1 MHIVAAFAETVSHL
15 ELAVYDDGL
24 SLEFA
29 CHYDSLGSEV
39 EFTARGKIIRVSPP
53 QLHLE
58 QEFSLLW
65 HLKVDSQDIH
75 GIYCD

>member
-39 EFTARGKIIRVSPP
+39 EFTARGKIIGVSPP
-53 QLHLE
+53 
-58 QEFSLLW
+58 
-65 HLKVDSQDIH
+65 
-75 GIYCD
+75 